1 MLDKCRTLG
10 YNKNTE
16 NEQMF
21 GGGKLMNL
29 QGTLLTIFE
38 MALVAFAIWAV
49 FHEDRFIAFE
59 ERIVARFRRR
69 NFKVIEGNNV
79 TKSYYPVNDRRA

>member
-1 MLDKCRTLG
+1 MTNVDTLIIIKIQKSNKCSI
-10 YNKNTE
+10 
-16 NEQMF
+16 
-21 GGGKLMNL
+21 GGKLMNL

-59 ERIVARFRRR
+59 ERIAARFRRR
-69 NFKVIEGNNV
+69 RFKVIQGNNV
-79 TKSYYPVNDRRA
+79 RKSYYPVNDRRA

>member
-1 MLDKCRTLG
+1 
-10 YNKNTE
+10 
-16 NEQMF
+16 
-21 GGGKLMNL
+21 MNL

-38 MALVAFAIWAV
+38 IAMVIFAIWAV

-69 NFKVIEGNNV
+69 SFKVIEGNNV
-79 TKSYYPVNDRRA
+79 RKSYYPVNDRRA